1 MSPNAD
7 LPIESGGIPLA
18 VQDTL
23 TDLVEAAKSSFQD
36 DLSSIVLFGSG
47 AEGRLRTTSDL
58 NLMIV
63 LKQFRRERVDDFREP
78 MRMAHVA
85 MKAVSMFIVESE
97 LATAVDLFPVKFGDI
112 ARRHRVL
119 YGEMPAVLRAVSPE
133 AKKWQL
139 RELLMNL
146 SLRLRQSYVLTSL
159 REEQL
164 ASVIAHTAGA
174 LRTAASTLLE
184 LEGREVDVPKAAL
197 ETVAGSLDGGPWL
210 ETLARISEAR
220 ETGSLSA
227 GTAGATLFRIMEMI
241 EAMRRRVEGSGSG

>member
-1 MSPNAD
+1 MPSNPD
-7 LPIESGGIPLA
+7 SRFGDIPLV

-23 TDLVEAAKSSFQD
+23 TYLIETAKSSFRD

-63 LKQFRRERVDDFREP
+63 LKQFQQERVDGFREP

-85 MKAVSMFIVESE
+85 MKAVAMFILETE
-97 LATAVDLFPVKFGDI
+97 LTMAANLFPVKFGDI

-119 YGEMPAVLRAVSPE
+119 FGEMPAALCAISSE
-133 AKKWQL
+133 AQKRQL
-139 RELLMNL
+139 REMLMNL
-146 SLRLRQSYVLTSL
+146 NLRLRQNYVLNSL

-164 ASVIAHTAGA
+164 AMVVANTAGS

-184 LEGREVDVPKAAL
+184 LEGREAGSPKASLKA
-197 ETVAGSLDGGPWL
+197 VASSLDGGSWT
-210 ETLARISEAR
+210 ETLASISEAR
-220 ETGSLSA
+220 ETMNLPA
-227 GTAGATLFRIMEMI
+227 GTAGSTLFQILRMI
-241 EAMRRRVEGSGSG
+241 EVMQRRVEGLD